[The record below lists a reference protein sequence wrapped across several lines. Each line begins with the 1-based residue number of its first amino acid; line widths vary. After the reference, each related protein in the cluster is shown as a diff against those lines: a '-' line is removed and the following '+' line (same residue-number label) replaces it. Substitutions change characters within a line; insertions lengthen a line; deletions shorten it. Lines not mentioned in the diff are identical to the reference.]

1 MIAELAHVVGQAI
14 VIRVSSR
21 IGYVPYSST
30 VAKAASF
37 VDPES
42 QAPDVQP
49 YLGQTDLLSFVP
61 DLEAFG
67 ARSPPGFWAI
77 ASASNASALP
87 GAHRAQLSVH
97 ARRTPGA
104 LVKTGVRDV
113 RAWSVGSA
121 PTPPCQ
127 THATLRNR
135 AKHAQTGHCGLRSG
149 DLRTNRRSSCDG
161 AVIGRSLI
169 ALEACRRSAPEL
181 FELAS
186 SNCFDLAGNRALD
199 QAWS

>member
-97 ARRTPGA
+97 ARRT
-104 LVKTGVRDV
+104 
-113 RAWSVGSA
+113 
-121 PTPPCQ
+121 
-127 THATLRNR
+127 
-135 AKHAQTGHCGLRSG
+135 
-149 DLRTNRRSSCDG
+149 
-161 AVIGRSLI
+161 
-169 ALEACRRSAPEL
+169 
-181 FELAS
+181 
-186 SNCFDLAGNRALD
+186 
-199 QAWS
+199 